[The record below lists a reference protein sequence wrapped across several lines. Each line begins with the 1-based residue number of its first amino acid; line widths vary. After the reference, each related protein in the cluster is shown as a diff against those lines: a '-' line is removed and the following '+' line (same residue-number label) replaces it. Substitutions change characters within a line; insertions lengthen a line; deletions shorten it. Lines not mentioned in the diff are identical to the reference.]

1 MKRRIPIALLFVFL
15 GGCVSTRNAT
25 VGEERTHEW
34 RGKSVALT
42 VRPRA
47 DFVAMTAG
55 KAAFALIGAVAMI
68 KAGKAIVAKN
78 GVEAQA
84 PTLAT
89 DPMCTALPHYSV

>member
-34 RGKSVALT
+34 RGKAVALT

-68 KAGKAIVAKN
+68 EAGKDIVAN
-78 GVEAQA
+78 DGIVNQV
-84 PTLAT
+84 
-89 DPMCTALPHYSV
+89 ALPPNDAQGNRQDTYS